1 VLEFVL
7 SVLLVTTAQPGLPAD
22 GAAALTSQAERLQRR
37 EPLRARSLY
46 ERAARQGYAPAQA
59 ALGILLFK
67 EGDRAGALP
76 WLKQAAEAGEPRALL
91 IYGTAMFNGD
101 GVAPDRRAGYA
112 MVRRAA
118 AQGSSEARATQS
130 EMELVMP
137 ELERDLSSGT
147 AGGTESKAAAPAAIR
162 TIGKQ
167 ASSRQRSKAA
177 PPTPGPW
184 RIQLGAFRQPGAG
197 QALFAQLA
205 PRLPGKLPAYVA
217 GGSLLRLQVGPYAS
231 LAEAAAACRS
241 LAGRACVPVRVR

>member
-1 VLEFVL
+1 VFELVL
-7 SVLLVTTAQPGLPAD
+7 SLLLVTTAQPGS
-22 GAAALTSQAERLQRR
+22 AAANVASLTSQAERLQRR

-67 EGDRAGALP
+67 EGDRAAAMP
-76 WLKQAAEAGEPRALL
+76 WLSRAAEAGEPRALL

-101 GVAPDRRAGYA
+101 GVAPDRNRGYA

-137 ELERDLSSGT
+137 ELERDSGSGT
-147 AGGTESKAAAPAAIR
+147 VGKTASGKAAPAVVGN
-162 TIGKQ
+162 IGNRGR
-167 ASSRQRSKAA
+167 SRRRPKAA

-217 GGSLLRLQVGPYAS
+217 GGSLLRLQVGPYSS
-231 LAEAAAACRS
+231 LSEAAAACRS
-241 LAGRACVPVRVR
+241 LARQACVPIRVR